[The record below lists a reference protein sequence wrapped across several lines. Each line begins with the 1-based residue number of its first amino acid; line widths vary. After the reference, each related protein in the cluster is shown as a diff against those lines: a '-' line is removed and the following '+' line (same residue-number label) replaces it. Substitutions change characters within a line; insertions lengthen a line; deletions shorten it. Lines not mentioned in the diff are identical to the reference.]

1 MKAVRNVKV
10 DSQSGHGM
18 IKAEKGS
25 KLSLIDFNLQRGFF
39 ANFID
44 SQSRINRQ
52 IAMVDT
58 FKSGYASIVGRP
70 NVGKSTLLNSLLTQK
85 VAVTSN
91 RPQTTR
97 NKITGVL
104 HLPGAQII
112 LMDTPGIHQSD
123 RALNEMMVRAS
134 VSTFSDVDLILVM
147 LSAEVG
153 FCTDDEFVLNS
164 MKGVKTK
171 KVLVIN
177 KIDLVE
183 KSALL
188 TLMDE
193 MNRKSLFE
201 EIIPVSALK
210 EDGLDQL
217 KSLILNYLPEGP
229 EYFPKGMV
237 TDCPETFLF
246 GEIIREKIL
255 KLTRYE
261 VPHSVAVVV
270 EDMYEQNNG
279 VVQIDATIYA
289 EKDSQKKILIGES
302 GSMLKN
308 IGRQAR
314 QELEK
319 RLGAKVFLKLFVKVK
334 ANWRDQK
341 RAIKE
346 FGYSQ

>member
-1 MKAVRNVKV
+1 MT
-10 DSQSGHGM
+10 DP
-18 IKAEKGS
+18 
-25 KLSLIDFNLQRGFF
+25 
-39 ANFID
+39 
-44 SQSRINRQ
+44 
-52 IAMVDT
+52 

-70 NVGKSTLLNSLLTQK
+70 NVGKSTLLNRLMAQK

-112 LMDTPGIHQSD
+112 LVDTPGIHQSD
-123 RALNEMMVRAS
+123 RVLNEMMVRAS

-147 LSAEVG
+147 LSAEDG
-153 FCTDDEFVLNS
+153 FCADDEFVLNS
-164 MKGVKTK
+164 MRGVKTK

-177 KIDLVE
+177 KIDLVD
-183 KSALL
+183 KSILLAL
-188 TLMDE
+188 MAE
-193 MNRKSLFE
+193 MNQKALFE
-201 EIIPVSALK
+201 EIIPISALK

-217 KSLILNYLPEGP
+217 KSLILEYLPEGP
-229 EYFPKGMV
+229 EYFPKDMV

-255 KLTRYE
+255 KLTRFE
-261 VPHSVAVVV
+261 VPHAVAVVV

-279 VVQIDATIYA
+279 VVQIDGVIYT
-289 EKDSQKKILIGES
+289 EKDSQKKILIGEG

-319 RLGAKVFLKLFVKVK
+319 RLGAKVYLKLFVKVK

-341 RAIKE
+341 KTIKE
-346 FGYSQ
+346 FGYSHDSF

>member
-1 MKAVRNVKV
+1 MKGDTKKGLKV
-10 DSQSGHGM
+10 FLGNF
-18 IKAEKGS
+18 
-25 KLSLIDFNLQRGFF
+25 SLHRGNF

-44 SQSRINRQ
+44 IQPHLNRW
-52 IAMVDT
+52 IIMT
-58 FKSGYASIVGRP
+58 EPFKSGYASIVGRP
-70 NVGKSTLLNSLLTQK
+70 NVGKSTLLNRLVAQK

-112 LMDTPGIHQSD
+112 LVDTPGIHQSD
-123 RALNEMMVRAS
+123 RTLNEMMVRAS
-134 VSTFSDVDLILVM
+134 LSTFSDVDLLLVM
-147 LSAEVG
+147 FSAESG
-153 FCTDDEFVLNS
+153 FCPDDEFVLNS
-164 MKGVKTK
+164 MRGVKTK
-171 KVLVIN
+171 KILVIN
-177 KIDLVE
+177 KIDLVD

-188 TLMDE
+188 SLIDE
-193 MNRKSLFE
+193 MNQKSLFE
-201 EIIPVSALK
+201 EIIPISALK

-229 EYFPKGMV
+229 EYFPKEMV

-255 KLTRYE
+255 KLTRFE
-261 VPHSVAVVV
+261 VPHAVAVVV
-270 EDMYEQNNG
+270 EDIYEQDNG

-289 EKDSQKKILIGES
+289 EKDSQKKILIGEK

-314 QELEK
+314 QEIEK
-319 RLGAKVFLKLFVKVK
+319 RLGVKLFLKLFVKVK

-341 RAIKE
+341 QSIME
-346 FGYSQ
+346 FGYTHDSF

>member
-1 MKAVRNVKV
+1 MKGDTKKGLKV
-10 DSQSGHGM
+10 FLGNF
-18 IKAEKGS
+18 
-25 KLSLIDFNLQRGFF
+25 SLHRGNF

-44 SQSRINRQ
+44 IQPHLNRWK
-52 IAMVDT
+52 IMT
-58 FKSGYASIVGRP
+58 EPFKSGYASIVGRP
-70 NVGKSTLLNSLLTQK
+70 NVGKSTLLNRLVAQK

-112 LMDTPGIHQSD
+112 LVDTPGIHQSD
-123 RALNEMMVRAS
+123 RTLNEMMVRAS
-134 VSTFSDVDLILVM
+134 LSTFSDVDLLLVM
-147 LSAEVG
+147 FSAESG
-153 FCTDDEFVLNS
+153 FCPDDEFVLNS
-164 MKGVKTK
+164 MRGVKTK
-171 KVLVIN
+171 KILVIN
-177 KIDLVE
+177 KIDLVD

-188 TLMDE
+188 SLIDE
-193 MNRKSLFE
+193 MNQKSLFE
-201 EIIPVSALK
+201 EIIPISALK

-229 EYFPKGMV
+229 EYFPKEMV

-255 KLTRYE
+255 KLTRFE
-261 VPHSVAVVV
+261 VPHAVAVVV
-270 EDMYEQNNG
+270 EDIYEQDNG

-289 EKDSQKKILIGES
+289 EKDSQKKILIGEK

-314 QELEK
+314 QEIEK
-319 RLGAKVFLKLFVKVK
+319 RLGVKLFLKLFVKVK

-341 RAIKE
+341 QSIKE
-346 FGYSQ
+346 FGYTHDSF

>member
-1 MKAVRNVKV
+1 MT
-10 DSQSGHGM
+10 
-18 IKAEKGS
+18 
-25 KLSLIDFNLQRGFF
+25 
-39 ANFID
+39 
-44 SQSRINRQ
+44 
-52 IAMVDT
+52 DT

-70 NVGKSTLLNSLLTQK
+70 NVGKSTLLNRLLMQK
-85 VAVTSN
+85 VAVTSR

-104 HLPGAQII
+104 HLPNAQII
-112 LMDTPGIHQSD
+112 LVDTPGIHQSE
-123 RALNEMMVRAS
+123 RTLNEMMVRAS

-147 LSAEVG
+147 LSADAG
-153 FCTDDEFVLNS
+153 FCDDDEFVLNS
-164 MKGVKTK
+164 MKQVKTK

-183 KSALL
+183 KPILL
-188 TLMDE
+188 SLMNE
-193 MNRKSLFE
+193 MNQKSLFE
-201 EIIPVSALK
+201 EIIPISALK

-217 KSLILNYLPEGP
+217 KSLILSYLPEGP
-229 EYFPKGMV
+229 EYFPKDMV

-255 KLTRYE
+255 NLTRFE

-270 EDMYEQNNG
+270 EDMHEQENG
-279 VVQIDATIYA
+279 VVQIDATIFA
-289 EKDSQKKILIGES
+289 EKDSQKKILIGE
-302 GSMLKN
+302 GGNMLKN

-319 RLGAKVFLKLFVKVK
+319 RLGAKIFLKLFVKVK
-334 ANWRDQK
+334 ANWRDQS

-346 FGYSQ
+346 FGYTHDSF